1 MMAAQDEDASLM
13 LRVQQGD
20 LEAFEQLV
28 ERHRQPV
35 FNFVH
40 RMIRDAAETEDV
52 AQQVFVQV
60 WKAADRYRVASRF
73 TTWLFTIARNL
84 CLNELRRRGRHPTD
98 SLEGDRDTGD
108 GAVAREFEDVRGL
121 GVTDEV
127 LLGELTE
134 KIEEALAALPE
145 SQRTAILLFREQ
157 EMPYEEIARV
167 LEVSVSATK
176 SLIHRGRETLKMR
189 LKAYLRSGAWESSET
204 ATETFPGN
212 RV

>member
-1 MMAAQDEDASLM
+1 MTAVHDEDASLM
-13 LRVQQGD
+13 LRVQQGE
-20 LEAFEQLV
+20 LGAFEQLV
-28 ERHRQPV
+28 ERHRQPI
-35 FNFVH
+35 FNFVQ
-40 RMIRDAAETEDV
+40 RMIHDPAETEDV

-84 CLNELRRRGRHPTD
+84 CLNELRRRGRHPTE
-98 SLEGDRDTGD
+98 SLEAEHDTGESTM
-108 GAVAREFEDVRGL
+108 AREFEDVRNP
-121 GVTDEV
+121 GVAEEV
-127 LLGELTE
+127 MLGELTV

-145 SQRTAILLFREQ
+145 SQRAAILLFREQ

-176 SLIHRGRETLKMR
+176 SLIHRGRETLKAR
-189 LKAYLRSGAWESSET
+189 LKAYLRTGAWDSSE
-204 ATETFPGN
+204 AAAETFPGN